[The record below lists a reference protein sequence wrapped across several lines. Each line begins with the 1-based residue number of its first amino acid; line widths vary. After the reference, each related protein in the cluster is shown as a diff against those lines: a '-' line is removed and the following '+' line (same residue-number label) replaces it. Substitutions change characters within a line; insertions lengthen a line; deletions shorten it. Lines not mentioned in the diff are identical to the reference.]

1 MANARHQGQGG
12 EPDKSA
18 TVDTGV
24 AEAGAAPS
32 GTEAAWTRPNGS
44 PSRCA
49 SGRQAG
55 AAAASGP
62 AAALD
67 ESERL
72 ARQMREGGREAGA
85 AAASGAAATLRS
97 GADVAQGV
105 QELTTAWAR
114 YAEEI
119 MRQTSE
125 ASRALLNCRSFGE
138 MLEVQAQLLRGNL
151 QTFLDQSGKIA
162 DIAGRMAARPCRHC
176 PRAADSAGGEPGRR
190 RRRAGAA
197 LPSLRPRRALDRAAE
212 RRRHERGRG

>member
-18 TVDTGV
+18 MVETGV
-24 AEAGAAPS
+24 AEAGAATS
-32 GTEAAWTRPNGS
+32 GTEAALDATERLAGQM
-44 PSRCA
+44 RE
-49 SGRQAG
+49 SGRQ
-55 AAAASGP
+55 
-62 AAALD
+62 
-67 ESERL
+67 
-72 ARQMREGGREAGA
+72 AGA

-105 QELTTAWAR
+105 QELTNAWAR

-125 ASRALLNCRSFGE
+125 ASRALMNCRSFGE

-162 DIAGRMAARPCRHC
+162 DIAGRMAARP
-176 PRAADSAGGEPGRR
+176 
-190 RRRAGAA
+190 
-197 LPSLRPRRALDRAAE
+197 LRALSQ
-212 RRRHERGRG
+212 GRGQHRG

>member
-32 GTEAAWTRPNGS
+32 GTEAALDATERLA
-44 PSRCA
+44 RQMRE

-55 AAAASGP
+55 AAAASGA

-162 DIAGRMAARPCRHC
+162 DIAGRMAARPLQ
-176 PRAADSAGGEPGRR
+176 ALSQGRR
-190 RRRAGAA
+190 GQ
-197 LPSLRPRRALDRAAE
+197 
-212 RRRHERGRG
+212 HRG